1 MGRNVLELKSGHA
14 YSGSIDTI
22 KRSLQENGYDFEPWF
37 CDTILQEELLK
48 NKAFWRFAKSRK
60 GYVPVDK
67 IVGCYHGHIEQGKT
81 WLQAFHDLDDT
92 IFLDQQ
98 EFRDFVASQE
108 TSEIGGSITLH
119 QYGEQYYFIS
129 SGRHRILNSKFLHI
143 PEIFCSEINEYTF
156 NSEAFSLYSR
166 IKALDPKAEL
176 KDGSIRQPVS
186 ASYHGVQ
193 LFVPLTDRAVSF
205 MEESIDK
212 AEKILSI
219 PVYRRIYSWI
229 HPVEKV
235 YKDFISINLH
245 REDDWNKLVPSL
257 VYKEL
262 HTRKM

>member
-1 MGRNVLELKSGHA
+1 MGRNILELKTE
-14 YSGSIDTI
+14 SIFSESSDVV
-22 KRSLQENGYDFEPWF
+22 RLSLQEKGYEFESWF
-37 CDTILQEELLK
+37 CDPIPQEQDLE
-48 NKAFWRFAKSRK
+48 NKAFWSFSGSRS
-60 GYVPVDK
+60 GIVPLDK
-67 IVGCYHGHIEQGKT
+67 IVGCDHGHIEHGET
-81 WLQAFHDLDDT
+81 WIEAFENLNDST
-92 IFLDQQ
+92 FLDQQ
-98 EFRDFVASQE
+98 EFREFIAEQE
-108 TSEIGGSITLH
+108 TSGLGEPITLH
-119 QYGEQYYFIS
+119 QYGDEYYFIY

-219 PVYRRIYSWI
+219 PVYRRIYSWT
-229 HPVEKV
+229 HPVKKV

-262 HTRKM
+262 HANKM